1 MCRIVGL
8 IDFSESR
15 VDPSILANMRDS
27 LVAGGPDFGDSYV
40 DNNVGMA
47 HRRLSILDLS
57 TSAVHSTSSN
67 NLDI

>member
-1 MCRIVGL
+1 
-8 IDFSESR
+8 
-15 VDPSILANMRDS
+15 MRDS

-57 TSAVHSTSSN
+57 TSGAQPMVLKDWIISME
-67 NLDI
+67 